1 RTRQLPFQIDIGAV
15 RRVKKTLEVDLLKP
29 NAQRDGVPLVSAIYG
44 NIELFVDVLYVLCS
58 MQTEIDD
65 EAFASELTPEAYKS
79 AREQFFA
86 EWIDFFLRSE
96 ADAEAA
102 SLQKQIEAMRA
113 AMQTAF
119 AKINATNVAEHAR
132 QKIEAIDFDQLVARA
147 EARQRHDWRIVS
159 HLLAGIANGPLK
171 SRHGRLF
178 TADDF
183 DRSDPL
189 CPPRLFLA
197 IPMSRAIRAGR
208 AFVELFA
215 DKERLARDLRVAE
228 RTVRQFGMQVS
239 NIGRSLAT
247 VGALAAAAFVPV
259 VTTFAG
265 FQEQMSTV
273 AAVTGAT
280 GEQLSVLTA
289 KARELGAATSFSA
302 QEAAQGMKFLG
313 MAGFETEEIL
323 AGIPAVL
330 DLVRAGAVELGLAAD
345 IASDVSSAF
354 GLAADEI
361 GRVADVMAKA
371 ATSANVTIEGLGESF
386 KFAAPAGAAAGQSI
400 EEVTAALATLGSN
413 GLKGSIAG
421 RNLAIIFKQLAFGE
435 ASKAAQILIG
445 KSAGFEDMRKALD
458 AATGSSRRMSDI
470 MADNLAGD
478 FRRLIST
485 VQETALALGTALEP
499 SLRQIVQ
506 SLIETVQGLTDWI
519 KEHPRVV
526 TAATAMAAAI
536 GGVGTALLAIGTAAT
551 AAAVAIGSVRTVQ
564 AFAAGVAAWL
574 ARTIFGASS
583 AMKEYSVS
591 ATAAAT
597 STNLLAIAQARAAIT
612 SQALTVATRRIG
624 STETVRRI
632 GDYSTV
638 VIEATRKTSL
648 WRRVL
653 QVAWRV
659 LSGLGQGIARAASAI
674 GLSFVVK
681 VVAATVVVG
690 GLLKALAQLAGPTL
704 REVGATLVATM
715 EAALGIVGR
724 LARTIGEGLVAAIDG
739 AAAAFRYLL
748 EAINAIP
755 NPAWLVKLLDFG
767 IVRERERGRKLDA
780 QLAESRKRLGIGPKP
795 PAKQQDGADAAVHL
809 PDGIEGAGLGE
820 VPDLA
825 QEDPAAEVA
834 RALASF
840 AESVQQSIQT
850 PQQEFEAYTRKL
862 REAFREGLLT
872 AEEATRAHQLAQ
884 ERLQQQLQQIK
895 DAKDQEA
902 ADRRQAAEERV
913 RDRADADLRLTRAA
927 GNLLGELATL
937 RRASREAQQQGLTDL
952 AGEFKQQE
960 LETLLRAGSQIDD
973 AIAQA
978 KQEADLVT
986 GSAREAAIGLGT
998 RTIDGDMLKEQ
1009 RGIHAG
1015 IRQVREELS
1024 RIREAFED

>member
-1 RTRQLPFQIDIGAV
+1 
-15 RRVKKTLEVDLLKP
+15 
-29 NAQRDGVPLVSAIYG
+29 
-44 NIELFVDVLYVLCS
+44 
-58 MQTEIDD
+58 
-65 EAFASELTPEAYKS
+65 
-79 AREQFFA
+79 
-86 EWIDFFLRSE
+86 
-96 ADAEAA
+96 
-102 SLQKQIEAMRA
+102 
-113 AMQTAF
+113 
-119 AKINATNVAEHAR
+119 
-132 QKIEAIDFDQLVARA
+132 
-147 EARQRHDWRIVS
+147 
-159 HLLAGIANGPLK
+159 
-171 SRHGRLF
+171 
-178 TADDF
+178 
-183 DRSDPL
+183 
-189 CPPRLFLA
+189 
-197 IPMSRAIRAGR
+197 MSRAIRAGR

-330 DLVRAGAVELGLAAD
+330 DLARAGAVELGLAAD

-400 EEVTAALATLGSN
+400 EELTAALATLGSN

-421 RNLAIIFKQLAFGE
+421 RNLAIIFKQLAQTDVQAKLHDVGVEVADASGNFRDLHDIIRDLAGPLRQMTEVERVRFFTEAFGE

-612 SQALTVATRRIG
+612 SQALTVATRRIA

-780 QLAESRKRLGIGPKP
+780 QLAESRKRLGIGPQL
-795 PAKQQDGADAAVHL
+795 PAQQPAGADAAVQL
-809 PDGIEGAGLGE
+809 PHGIEGAGLGAL
-820 VPDLA
+820 PDLP
-825 QEDPAAEVA
+825 QEDPAAEMA

-913 RDRADADLRLTRAA
+913 RGRADADLRLTRAA

-952 AGEFKQQE
+952 AGEFKHQE
-960 LETLLRAGSQIDD
+960 FETLLRAGSQIDD
-973 AIAQA
+973 AIARA
-978 KQEADLVT
+978 KQESNLVT
-986 GSAREAAIGLGT
+986 GSAREATIGLGT